1 MAITTKALRFFRAAA
16 LPSAAGSAAQG
27 DIYFIKPSSGDGQI
41 YVCTSL
47 DSSSIPQFVK
57 YGDATVYTHPTV
69 NVYKGTS
76 SASPA
81 HGEPFTVIDSIT
93 TNTQGHV
100 TAINTKTVT
109 LPADSNTHYTT
120 HLYAGSGTAANA
132 ATTNGNTKLTIC
144 DDTTVR
150 NTVTVK
156 GSGKA
161 SVTSDAS
168 GVITINAAAGTYEET
183 PGSGSKTASDGAY
196 INAVSLSADHKLTA
210 GEKAFITDI
219 ASNSNSKIAPTTAA
233 VKSYVDSAI
242 VSAIHIKGTIGSTGA
257 DITALPTS
265 AVVGDA
271 YVVKT
276 AGTYADQKC
285 EVGDII
291 ICTTASTTAPTWT
304 VIQNNLDVATAD
316 KLGTIKIGYQTT
328 SGKNYAVQ
336 LDSSNKAYVNVP
348 WIDTDTK
355 VTSVGNH
362 YTPAA
367 DSASQLSVDAS
378 STTAAAWN
386 STSLVT
392 GVNLQR
398 DAKGHVVGVTVD
410 SIKMPANPNS
420 HHTNYLQINGNGTE
434 AVKFTQN
441 ADKTLNFAPGNKI
454 GISATAGTIT
464 INHVGITAP
473 TPAAGKAL
481 TPGYGESF
489 TYISALTED
498 GYGHVTG
505 ITTQKVTLPSAYS
518 LPTASTTTKGGI
530 KIGTSLE
537 MSGEVCNVV
546 WTDFGS

>member
-1 MAITTKALRFFRAAA
+1 MATTKALRFFRAVA
-16 LPSAAGSAAQG
+16 LPSAAGSALAG
-27 DIYFIKPSSGDGQI
+27 DIYFIKSSSGDGQI
-41 YVCTSL
+41 YVCTVGT
-47 DSSSIPQFVK
+47 SSTVPTFVK

-69 NVYKGTS
+69 NVDKGTS
-76 SASPA
+76 TASPE
-81 HGEPFTVIDSIT
+81 HGGSFTVIDSIT

-219 ASNSNSKIAPTTAA
+219 ASNSSSKIAPTTAA

-242 VSAIHIKGTIGSTGA
+242 ASAIHIKGTIGSTGA
-257 DITALPTS
+257 TVTALPTS

-276 AGTYADQKC
+276 AGEYAGQKC

-291 ICTTASTTAPTWT
+291 ICTTTSTTAPTWT

-316 KLGTIKIGYQTT
+316 RLGTIKIGFSQ
-328 SGKNYAVQ
+328 SGKNYPVA
-336 LDSSNKAYVNVP
+336 LNSSNQAYVNVP

-367 DSASQLSVDAS
+367 DTSAQLSVDAS
-378 STTAAAWN
+378 ATTAAAWN

-392 GVNLQR
+392 GVNIQR
-398 DAKGHVVGVTVD
+398 DAKGHVTGVTVD

-420 HHTNYLQINGNGTE
+420 NLTNYLQINGNGTE

-473 TPAAGKAL
+473 TPAAGTAL

-518 LPTASTTTKGGI
+518 LPTASTATKGGI
-530 KIGTSLE
+530 KIGASLE